1 MIPTIRNS
9 NHTYPLRFVGLCG
22 KTFLKMCKTGTL
34 ERHGD
39 WIFKLVS
46 TMSSLVI
53 VSGVI
58 WLRSEFVPLHEYRDD
73 KGATARA
80 LSKINETLIRMDAK
94 KWEDAAQSKRI
105 ADHEERIREIE
116 RL

>member
-1 MIPTIRNS
+1 MILTIRNI
-9 NHTYPLRFVGLCG
+9 NQTYPLRVLGVCG
-22 KTFLKMCKTGTL
+22 KTFWKMCKSGTL

-39 WIFKLVS
+39 WVFKLVS
-46 TMSSLVI
+46 TASSLVL

-94 KWEDAAQSKRI
+94 KWEDEAQSNRL
-105 ADHEERIREIE
+105 ADHEQRIRDIE
-116 RL
+116 KL